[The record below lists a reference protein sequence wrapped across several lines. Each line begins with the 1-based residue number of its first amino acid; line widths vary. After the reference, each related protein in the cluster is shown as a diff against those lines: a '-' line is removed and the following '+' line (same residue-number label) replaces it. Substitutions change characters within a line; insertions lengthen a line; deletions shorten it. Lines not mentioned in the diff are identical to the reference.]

1 MDRAINPHGAF
12 ANTDTQAGFD
22 KFGTVSLR
30 FSSSAPDTACW
41 VLFIQLEGTSQ
52 CRING
57 APITLAQGDAC
68 LLRPADTCRI
78 QAAQSDTCRYCSILV
93 DCDFISRQANL
104 VDLTLYSNLLGS
116 THPLL
121 FQLTEALLSE
131 LAEAAPA
138 LQSSQP
144 LKHEQL
150 RSCRLL
156 LQKLFIHFLEQYP
169 YERIKYPLWL
179 LQFIEQLQDIETI
192 CTPLSQLARLTPYSY
207 SRLTHLFKEYMGVS
221 LVDYVTDIK
230 LKYAKQLLTT
240 TDFTMLAISSKLEF
254 SVSYFNKLF
263 KRKTGLTPGAYRKE
277 HRSR

>member
-1 MDRAINPHGAF
+1 MDKATNPHGSM
-12 ANTDTQAGFD
+12 ANTANPSWFD
-22 KFGTVSLR
+22 KLGTVSLR
-30 FSSSAPDTACW
+30 FSQSAPDAACW
-41 VLFIQLEGTSQ
+41 VLFIQLEGTSA

-57 APITLAQGDAC
+57 APITLEKADAC
-68 LLRPADTCRI
+68 LLRPADTFRL
-78 QAAQSDTCRYCSILV
+78 QAAEADSSRYFSILV

-121 FQLTEALLSE
+121 FHLTPTLLSE
-131 LAEAAPA
+131 LAAAAPA
-138 LQSSQP
+138 LQSGQP
-144 LKHEQL
+144 LKQEDI

-156 LQKLFIHFLEQYP
+156 LQKLFIRFLEQYP
-169 YERIKYPLWL
+169 YDRLKYPLWL
-179 LQFIEQLQDIETI
+179 LQFIEQLQDLDTF

-277 HRSR
+277 HRNR